1 MVQNKKEIP
10 KEKSQLHPRNKHRE
24 RYNFKELTQSCPDL
38 GSFVKLNPYQ
48 EESINFSNP
57 KAVLMLN
64 KALLK
69 HFYGIEHWSIPA
81 GFLCPPIPGRAD
93 YIHYVADLLAKS
105 QAGKIPTGNKIKCLD
120 IGVGANCIYPIIGIK
135 EYGWSFVGSDIDPKA
150 VQSALDIIQT
160 NRLLKGNVRVRIQQ
174 NPKYIFKGIIQKEEY
189 FDVTICNPPF
199 HSSFEEAQAGTTRKV
214 YNLTQKKEI
223 NPTLNFGGQSN
234 ELWCEGGE
242 LLFVQNMI
250 HQSKFFANSC
260 CWFTTI
266 ISKQSNLKNIY
277 RFLEKIEA
285 AQIKTIPM
293 SQGNKISRIV
303 AWSFLSSKQQ
313 ELWFQK
319 RNNF

>member
-1 MVQNKKEIP
+1 MVQNIKEIP

-38 GSFVKLNPYQ
+38 SSFVKLNPYQ

-69 HFYGIEHWSIPA
+69 HFYGVDHWSIPA

-105 QAGKIPTGNKIKCLD
+105 QAGKIPSGNKIKCLD

-150 VQSALDIIQT
+150 IQSALDIIQT
-160 NRLLKGNVRVRIQQ
+160 NRLLKGNVRVRLQQ
-174 NPKYIFKGIIQKEEY
+174 NPKDIFKGIIQKEEY

-199 HSSFEEAQAGTTRKV
+199 HSSFEEAQAGTIRKV
-214 YNLTQKKEI
+214 SNLTQKKEV

-242 LLFVQNMI
+242 LLFVKNMI
-250 HQSKFFANSC
+250 HQSKLFANSC

-266 ISKQSNLKNIY
+266 ISKQSNLKHIY
-277 RFLEKIEA
+277 RFLEQIEA
-285 AQIKTIPM
+285 FQIKTIPM

-303 AWSFLSSKQQ
+303 AWSFLNLKQQ

>member
-1 MVQNKKEIP
+1 MFQTKKEIP

-38 GSFVKLNPYQ
+38 GPFVKMSPFQ
-48 EESINFSNP
+48 EETINFSNP

-69 HFYGIEHWSIPA
+69 HFYGIEHWNIPT

-93 YIHYVADLLAKS
+93 YIHYVADLIAHS
-105 QAGKIPTGNKIKCLD
+105 HAEKIPTGNKIKCLD

-135 EYGWSFVGSDIDPKA
+135 EYGWSFVGSDIDPNA
-150 VQSALDIIQT
+150 IQSALDIIQI
-160 NRLLKGNVRVRIQQ
+160 NRLLKGNVRVRLQQ
-174 NPKYIFKGIIQKEEY
+174 NPKDIFKGIIQKEEY

-199 HSSFEEAQAGTTRKV
+199 HSSFIEAQAGTIRKV
-214 YNLTQKKEI
+214 SNLSKKKEL

-242 LLFVQNMI
+242 LQFVQNMI
-250 HQSKFFANSC
+250 HQSKLFANSC

-266 ISKQSNLKNIY
+266 ISKQSNLKHIY
-277 RFLEKIEA
+277 RFLEQIEA
-285 AQIKTIPM
+285 VQIKTIPM

-303 AWSFLSSKQQ
+303 AWSFLSSKLQ